1 MATFPTLNP
10 ATGEVIG
17 AVESTSEPEIQA
29 AVARARAAQSAWNTA
44 GLTARAELLLA
55 TAQRIE
61 ADAEAFARLVT
72 SEQGKILAEARA
84 EVADAAR
91 RIRWFA
97 VEGAWALAGRE
108 ETAPGVLARI
118 DYRPVGVVAALAPW
132 NFPVQIPLWTIAPA
146 LLAGNAVLFKPSEL
160 TPLVGERLASY
171 FHDAG
176 VPREVLAVVQGA
188 AEQGEALA
196 RGEIDL
202 VSLVGSPGAGRAVM
216 ATCAED
222 LKRIVLELGG
232 KDPMI
237 VLDDCDPE
245 IAADAAVRG
254 AFKNCG
260 QVCCSVERLL
270 VARPLY
276 QRVVD
281 GVADRTRSLRVGP
294 GLDESSQCGPMVA
307 ERERRRV
314 LDLLADART
323 RGGRILCGGKPI
335 PGPGFFLAP
344 AVVTELPESAI
355 MARRETFGPALEI
368 IPFDT
373 EDEAVEIANSLP
385 LGLTASAWSADP
397 GRAEC
402 IADRLDA
409 GTRAANMTIG
419 SLVELPWGGRKQSG
433 IGRLLG
439 PEGVRAFTDVV
450 TLRRPIA

>member
-1 MATFPTLNP
+1 MADFSTLNP
-10 ATGEVIG
+10 ATGEPLARIPITPS
-17 AVESTSEPEIQA
+17 ATIAST
-29 AVARARAAQSAWNTA
+29 VARARSAQSAWNAA
-44 GLTARAELLLA
+44 GLSARAELLVA

-61 ADAEAFARLVT
+61 ADLEDFARLVT
-72 SEQGKILAEARA
+72 TEQGKVLAEARA

-97 VEGAWALAGRE
+97 TEGAWALAGRE
-108 ETAPGVLARI
+108 ETAPGVLARV
-118 DYRPVGVVAALAPW
+118 DYRPVGVVAALKPW

-146 LLAGNAVLFKPSEL
+146 LLAGNAVVVKPSEL
-160 TPLVGERLASY
+160 TPLIAQRLVAH

-176 VPREVLAVVQGA
+176 VPREVLALVHGA
-188 AEQGEALA
+188 ADTGRDLA
-196 RGEIDL
+196 AGDVDL

-216 ATCAED
+216 ATAAEG
-222 LKRIVLELGG
+222 LKRVVLELGG
-232 KDPMI
+232 KDAMV

-245 IAADAAVRG
+245 VAADAAARG

-270 VARPLY
+270 VARAIY
-276 QRVVD
+276 ASVVD
-281 GVADRTRSLRVGP
+281 AVVERVKALKVGSGLEDGVQVGP
-294 GLDESSQCGPMVA
+294 MAA
-307 ERERRRV
+307 ERERQRV

-323 RGGRILCGGKPI
+323 RGGRILCGGKAI
-335 PGPGFFLAP
+335 PGPGFFLSP

-355 MARRETFGPALEI
+355 MARKETFGPALEI

-373 EDEAVEIANSLP
+373 EDEAVEVANSLP

-397 GRAEC
+397 ERAARV
-402 IADRLDA
+402 ADRLDA

-439 PEGVRAFTDVV
+439 QEGVRAFTDVV
-450 TLRRPIA
+450 TLRRPIP